1 MLRYLSIRRLA
12 VIETLDVEF
21 GPGLSILTGETGAG
35 KSILVDAVDLLLGG
49 RASADLVRT
58 GADLA
63 QVQAVIETHPGT
75 EIVVRREVLANG
87 RSRAFLD
94 DTLVT
99 TATLRDA
106 LGPHIDLHGQYDH
119 HGLIAAAG
127 HLDLLDRFAGLDGL
141 RARVESAFRTYRA
154 AQQAVDDSQLD
165 ERERTVRLEL
175 IRHQLGEIERVHPT
189 PGEDD
194 DLLSQRHVLAN
205 ADRLDRL
212 ARELYLLLYE
222 GDDAI
227 IGRLA
232 GAWKRLDDL
241 RSLDPRFEIFSA
253 LRNTVAPALEDI
265 SLFVRDYITELDASP
280 ERLQQVEDRLAALE
294 RVKRKYGPSLDL
306 VLQRREELLAAAA
319 SLDVTAD
326 RLAELQATLANAREG
341 YLGLAS
347 ELSEARRRRVDGFGR
362 ALVEELGQLAMEKAR
377 CELRLVSV
385 RDLED
390 RWTERG
396 VDAGELFLSANLG
409 EEPRPLARIAS
420 GGERSRVLLAIKTL
434 ASVDA
439 PGRTLVFDEV
449 DAGIGGRAA
458 DAVGA
463 RLRAL
468 GSRFQVLAITH
479 LPQVA
484 AHGQAHYRVAKSV
497 EQGRTLA
504 RVSLLSP
511 EERVLELARM
521 IGGAS
526 VTARVIDGARE
537 MLASRDSGVPGSGDP
552 GRAKGESERAKAKGK
567 RSGADL
573 SR

>member
-21 GPGLSILTGETGAG
+21 GPGLSVLTGETGAG
-35 KSILVDAVDLLLGG
+35 KSIVVDAVDLLLGG

-63 QVQAVIETHPGT
+63 QVQAIVETHPGT
-75 EIVVRREVLANG
+75 EVVVRREVLANG

-106 LGPHIDLHGQYDH
+106 LGPHIDLHGQYDQ
-119 HGLIAAAG
+119 HGLLAATG
-127 HLDLLDRFAGLDGL
+127 HLDLLDRFAGLDDL
-141 RARVESAFRTYRA
+141 RTQVEAAFRSYRTA
-154 AQQAVDDSQLD
+154 RQAVDDSQLD
-165 ERERTVRLEL
+165 ERERAARLEL
-175 IRHQLGEIERVHPT
+175 TRHQLAEIERVHPA

-194 DLLSQRHVLAN
+194 VLVAQRQVLAN

-227 IGRLA
+227 VGRLA
-232 GAWKRLDDL
+232 GAWRRLDDL
-241 RSLDPRFEIFSA
+241 RSLDPRFEAFSA
-253 LRNTVAPALEDI
+253 VRDTVAPALEDI
-265 SLFVRDYITELDASP
+265 SLFVRDYIAGLDASP
-280 ERLQQVEDRLAALE
+280 ERLQEVEDRLAAIE
-294 RVKRKYGPSLDL
+294 RLKKKYGPSLDL
-306 VLQRREELLAAAA
+306 VLQRKEALLAAVA

-326 RLAELQATLANAREG
+326 RLAELHAALANARAV
-341 YLGLAS
+341 YLGLAT
-347 ELSEARRRRVDGFGR
+347 ELSDARRRRVAGFGR
-362 ALVEELGQLAMEKAR
+362 ALVDELGQLAMEKTR
-377 CELRLVSV
+377 CELRLTAV

-390 RWTERG
+390 RWSERG
-396 VDAGELFLSANLG
+396 VDTGELFLSANPG
-409 EEPRPLARIAS
+409 EELRPLARIAS

-434 ASVDA
+434 ASTDA

-484 AHGQAHYRVAKSV
+484 AHGQAHYLVEKSV

-504 RVSLLSP
+504 RVSLLAP
-511 EERVLELARM
+511 DERVLELARM

-537 MLASRDSGVPGSGDP
+537 MLASRGAAVSDRSET
-552 GRAKGESERAKAKGK
+552 RAAKGESERAKAKGK

>member
-468 GSRFQVLAITH
+468 GSRRRT
-479 LPQVA
+479 A
-484 AHGQAHYRVAKSV
+484 AR
-497 EQGRTLA
+497 
-504 RVSLLSP
+504 
-511 EERVLELARM
+511 
-521 IGGAS
+521 
-526 VTARVIDGARE
+526 
-537 MLASRDSGVPGSGDP
+537 
-552 GRAKGESERAKAKGK
+552 
-567 RSGADL
+567 
-573 SR
+573 